1 MFSFCGDWTRLYET
15 ITWHFFM
22 TKHAEG
28 QREREKKECVYVV
41 VMMGNESKDSRN
53 YGVVEARDNGPCSST
68 LVGWEFRWPM

>member
-1 MFSFCGDWTRLYET
+1 M
-15 ITWHFFM
+15 TWHFFM

-41 VMMGNESKDSRN
+41 VMMGNESKDPRN